1 MNMRNPPFLL
11 NFWSRIDF
19 ELVTGSLNPVR
30 SHSFF
35 TLHSSI
41 FGKALQWYGYKGY
54 KTISK
59 CKILIT
65 SRKKLQCLLLMMNN
79 LNSNGIRKNN
89 AYICNKLKSQVLGS
103 VTTRVIHRT
112 RYIIKT
118 VFSLHHNPHLEQN
131 L

>member
-19 ELVTGSLNPVR
+19 ELVTDSLNPVQIR

-54 KTISK
+54 KQFRSAK
-59 CKILIT
+59 CW
-65 SRKKLQCLLLMMNN
+65 
-79 LNSNGIRKNN
+79 
-89 AYICNKLKSQVLGS
+89 
-103 VTTRVIHRT
+103 
-112 RYIIKT
+112 
-118 VFSLHHNPHLEQN
+118 
-131 L
+131 